1 MSAAEPSRRS
11 FSRIRPFLILL
22 LASAFLL
29 ASFTWLWWRD
39 GTEAAQGARTAQS
52 DSLLADLDRR
62 LDALEDWRQR
72 WEEVARRRENQLADL
87 ERVHR
92 GLREELLA
100 LRERLETLDRSLS
113 ALLARHQSSAA
124 RAALAELDH
133 LLAAAEIRDRL
144 LFDRQGALALLR
156 AARDLARARSEPLF
170 AELERLIAAD
180 LLWLERHHPDP
191 DHAALTRRLDELNAL
206 VPALIARD
214 REGRDRPDAPPRGLA
229 RLVHIERVGQPT
241 VPLLPEAVARLLLK
255 IELRLLEVAAASAD
269 ADGFEQVRSRLDQL
283 LRQQFT
289 GSEQERALAL
299 LDELAKLRLVPAASF
314 PERAR
319 ARVRA
324 LLANDSAQEAP
335 AEPPAP

>member
-52 DSLLADLDRR
+52 DSFSRTSIDGWMRSKIGVSAGRRSPADAKTSSLTLSGCTGDCGKSFWPCASGSRPWIEASVR
-62 LDALEDWRQR
+62 CSHGIKA
-72 WEEVARRRENQLADL
+72 V
-87 ERVHR
+87 
-92 GLREELLA
+92 LLA
-100 LRERLETLDRSLS
+100 LPLPSSIICLPQPKSATGFFSTAKARSPCFAPPAIS
-113 ALLARHQSSAA
+113 
-124 RAALAELDH
+124 
-133 LLAAAEIRDRL
+133 
-144 LFDRQGALALLR
+144 
-156 AARDLARARSEPLF
+156 RARSEPLF

-255 IELRLLEVAAASAD
+255 TELRLLEVAAASAD

-314 PERAR
+314 LSGR